1 MHCAVLDNRA
11 AVPLLLHRLAWTSF
25 WTMHFSCH
33 AALQIERAA
42 VTFWDTLPCQYL
54 QTGFRVDEPVSIL
67 QQLSSVNV
75 QQRLLF
81 RTTLTFVF
89 AHLEG
94 MVSLI

>member
-1 MHCAVLDNRA
+1 MLHCRLN
-11 AVPLLLHRLAWTSF
+11 LL
-25 WTMHFSCH
+25 
-33 AALQIERAA
+33 QY
-42 VTFWDTLPCQYL
+42 WDTLPCQYL
-54 QTGFRVDEPVSIL
+54 QTGFRVDKPVSIL